1 MLVPF
6 SLYVKGVV
14 HNVATDILSALR
26 DMYDAA
32 ILIVKWC
39 SLLCDVIHYILDV
52 SLW

>member
-14 HNVATDILSALR
+14 HNVATEVLSALR
-26 DMYDAA
+26 YMYDAA
-32 ILIVKWC
+32 ILIIKWF

>member
-1 MLVPF
+1 MLVPL
-6 SLYVKGVV
+6 SLYVKGIV
-14 HNVATDILSALR
+14 HNVAADVLSALR

-32 ILIVKWC
+32 ILIIEWC